1 METLKPDIQKLVWFA
16 GLAQVGLVL
25 GSLAIPT
32 ILKWKVELSK
42 VQPLIRQMFWVYA
55 AYIVGINLCFGF
67 ISIFDYKELTNS
79 SGLAMLI
86 TAFIAVY
93 WISRVLIQFFY
104 FDRATFPAG
113 KWNKLGEA
121 ALVAV
126 FIFLSIVYCYAFYIN
141 YTHH

>member
-1 METLKPDIQKLVWFA
+1 METLMLNIQKLVWLA

-32 ILKWKVELSK
+32 ILKWKIELSK

-55 AYIVGINLCFGF
+55 AYIVVINLCFGF
-67 ISIFDYKELTNS
+67 ISIFDSHELTS
-79 SGLAMLI
+79 GSGLASLI
-86 TAFIAVY
+86 TAFIAAY

-104 FDRATFPAG
+104 FDRTNFPIG

-121 ALVAV
+121 ALVTV
-126 FIFLSIVYCYAFYIN
+126 FIFLSIVYSYAFYIN